1 MIKPTV
7 SIIIP
12 IYNKEKYLNN
22 CISSIKNQSL
32 KDIEV
37 ICVDDGSTD
46 DSLSTLKSYTSD
58 DSRFKIIKQENRG
71 PGLARNVG
79 LENATGEYVL
89 FLDADDWIESESLEQ
104 LYKQATSNNS
114 DLVLFNSIE
123 HYPDNYLRKR
133 IYVVSNDIKNYDNF
147 TFNCLYNKRLVMN
160 SYFIVC
166 TKLHKLDFLRKNNI
180 KFQEDVLFEDVLF
193 HIKTMIKANNISYN
207 PQFFYHYMRTDNSR
221 QNTSIQTS
229 KSFVLFD
236 IFNEV
241 KTFLKKNKLMNEFKL
256 NFLEFNITEIENIY
270 KTLDN
275 ESKDELFLIAKN
287 YFNNMNISN
296 NDVKQLPDKNRF
308 FYNTIKH
315 SKNSV
320 EFNIANT
327 IRLGKIEHELID
339 KTKLNDMLKLI
350 HEYDK
355 EDMTSTLITIEA
367 LIHNNKKAYDE
378 INKLNYLN
386 ESITSSTSWKI
397 TKPFRY
403 ITSIIRKI
411 RNNRNNRTKTKTIEY
426 IEEENNIFYNIF
438 KKIENNQIRY
448 DELLNDINNKW
459 YRPTK
464 KLDTKLTTQT
474 VFDLVNNNVYDETFN
489 NENILLKYE
498 NILFREIVND
508 VTKSDINILAF
519 NKINS
524 YNLFDE
530 EYYKEKYNYKL
541 HINPLLHYIYI
552 GYLEG
557 KNPNENFDG
566 NYYKK
571 FNKNAGK
578 SELNPLVYLVL
589 NGFDEGLVKTNES
602 SWQPLTINRKNIE
615 EKIRTFNDIGITTTK
630 RKQKIIIS
638 LTTYPERIN
647 NIQYTI
653 YSLLTQTLKADEIIL
668 WLSDD
673 EFPNK
678 EENILSN
685 ILKLKKNG
693 LTIKWCKNI
702 KSYKKLIPALQ
713 EYSNDIII
721 TADDDIYYP
730 ENWLKILYE
739 THKQHPENII
749 AHRSKKIT
757 LNDKKEISSYNNWQ
771 IIKENN
777 NASYLNFFTTGGGT
791 LFPPH
796 SLNSEVFNEEE
807 YTDLTPYSDD
817 IWFWAMAILNKTKI
831 EVPPNNIARITYT
844 TPERDVLNNVNTLW
858 YYNKKHNDKQLHNI
872 LNKYPE
878 IKELLYDS
886 LKE

>member
-1 MIKPTV
+1 
-7 SIIIP
+7 
-12 IYNKEKYLNN
+12 
-22 CISSIKNQSL
+22 
-32 KDIEV
+32 
-37 ICVDDGSTD
+37 
-46 DSLSTLKSYTSD
+46 
-58 DSRFKIIKQENRG
+58 
-71 PGLARNVG
+71 
-79 LENATGEYVL
+79 
-89 FLDADDWIESESLEQ
+89 
-104 LYKQATSNNS
+104 
-114 DLVLFNSIE
+114 
-123 HYPDNYLRKR
+123 
-133 IYVVSNDIKNYDNF
+133 
-147 TFNCLYNKRLVMN
+147 
-160 SYFIVC
+160 
-166 TKLHKLDFLRKNNI
+166 
-180 KFQEDVLFEDVLF
+180 
-193 HIKTMIKANNISYN
+193 
-207 PQFFYHYMRTDNSR
+207 
-221 QNTSIQTS
+221 
-229 KSFVLFD
+229 
-236 IFNEV
+236 
-241 KTFLKKNKLMNEFKL
+241 
-256 NFLEFNITEIENIY
+256 
-270 KTLDN
+270 
-275 ESKDELFLIAKN
+275 
-287 YFNNMNISN
+287 MNISN

-327 IRLGKIEHELID
+327 VRLGKIEHELID

-350 HEYDK
+350 HEYEK

-685 ILKLKKNG
+685 ILKLKKM
-693 LTIKWCKNI
+693 
-702 KSYKKLIPALQ
+702 
-713 EYSNDIII
+713 D
-721 TADDDIYYP
+721 
-730 ENWLKILYE
+730 
-739 THKQHPENII
+739 
-749 AHRSKKIT
+749 
-757 LNDKKEISSYNNWQ
+757 
-771 IIKENN
+771 
-777 NASYLNFFTTGGGT
+777 
-791 LFPPH
+791 
-796 SLNSEVFNEEE
+796 
-807 YTDLTPYSDD
+807 
-817 IWFWAMAILNKTKI
+817 
-831 EVPPNNIARITYT
+831 
-844 TPERDVLNNVNTLW
+844 
-858 YYNKKHNDKQLHNI
+858 
-872 LNKYPE
+872 
-878 IKELLYDS
+878 
-886 LKE
+886 

>member
-133 IYVVSNDIKNYDNF
+133 IYAVSNDIKNYDNF

-327 IRLGKIEHELID
+327 VRLSKIEHELID

-355 EDMTSTLITIEA
+355 EDMTGTLITIEA

-411 RNNRNNRTKTKTIEY
+411 RNQN
-426 IEEENNIFYNIF
+426 
-438 KKIENNQIRY
+438 
-448 DELLNDINNKW
+448 
-459 YRPTK
+459 
-464 KLDTKLTTQT
+464 
-474 VFDLVNNNVYDETFN
+474 
-489 NENILLKYE
+489 
-498 NILFREIVND
+498 
-508 VTKSDINILAF
+508 
-519 NKINS
+519 
-524 YNLFDE
+524 
-530 EYYKEKYNYKL
+530 
-541 HINPLLHYIYI
+541 H
-552 GYLEG
+552 
-557 KNPNENFDG
+557 
-566 NYYKK
+566 
-571 FNKNAGK
+571 
-578 SELNPLVYLVL
+578 
-589 NGFDEGLVKTNES
+589 
-602 SWQPLTINRKNIE
+602 
-615 EKIRTFNDIGITTTK
+615 
-630 RKQKIIIS
+630 
-638 LTTYPERIN
+638 RI
-647 NIQYTI
+647 
-653 YSLLTQTLKADEIIL
+653 
-668 WLSDD
+668 
-673 EFPNK
+673 
-678 EENILSN
+678 
-685 ILKLKKNG
+685 
-693 LTIKWCKNI
+693 
-702 KSYKKLIPALQ
+702 
-713 EYSNDIII
+713 
-721 TADDDIYYP
+721 
-730 ENWLKILYE
+730 
-739 THKQHPENII
+739 H
-749 AHRSKKIT
+749 
-757 LNDKKEISSYNNWQ
+757 
-771 IIKENN
+771 
-777 NASYLNFFTTGGGT
+777 
-791 LFPPH
+791 
-796 SLNSEVFNEEE
+796 
-807 YTDLTPYSDD
+807 
-817 IWFWAMAILNKTKI
+817 
-831 EVPPNNIARITYT
+831 
-844 TPERDVLNNVNTLW
+844 
-858 YYNKKHNDKQLHNI
+858 
-872 LNKYPE
+872 
-878 IKELLYDS
+878 
-886 LKE
+886 